1 MDSQFVGTGIG
12 EVQVVDYG
20 EGFVLIRFHPNEPK
34 TSRVKFDEDT
44 MTMTVA
50 KLKGHP
56 TKHSEI
62 TQNGSTFEVLDV
74 RRNGDGF
81 DLLNGNTG
89 TWERWVEA

>member
-1 MDSQFVGTGIG
+1 MESQFVGTGIG

-34 TSRVKFDEDT
+34 TTRLKFDEST
-44 MTMTVA
+44 MTMTAA
-50 KLKGHP
+50 KLNGHP

-74 RRNGDGF
+74 KQTESGYDV
-81 DLLNGNTG
+81 LNGNTG
-89 TWERWVEA
+89 IWERWVED